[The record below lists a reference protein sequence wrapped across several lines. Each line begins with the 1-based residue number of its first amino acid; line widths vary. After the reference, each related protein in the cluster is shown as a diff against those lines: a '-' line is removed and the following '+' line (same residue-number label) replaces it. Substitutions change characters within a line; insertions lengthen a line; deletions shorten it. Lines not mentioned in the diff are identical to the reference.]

1 MGQLWADVRRSFRN
15 VPRRLGLTVVVV
27 MTLGLGIGANT
38 AVFSFVW
45 GILLRPFPYPEPQDL
60 VRVFSISQKDGG
72 RESGNSLLD
81 VEDWG
86 RETSSLLAVGAY
98 VEFDREVQGDGP
110 ARPVRICQINEG
122 ALRAVGVMP
131 ALGRLFLADED
142 RPGGDVHKALISHGL
157 WQSRFG
163 GDAQVLGRTISTAF
177 TTYTIVGVMPSGFGF
192 PERTDFWTPMESW
205 YAMQVGER
213 RNKPRNHRFY
223 RVVARL
229 RPGVPLARAESE
241 LNTVAATLEQRH
253 PNENAGVRARLRPLR
268 DAETGELRPYLAM
281 VVAAGGFVLLICC
294 FNVAGLLLSRA
305 LATRRDYA
313 LRAALGATR
322 WHLLRASL
330 AESAVLALGGGLL
343 GIGLAYASVVVLL
356 RLIPVALPT
365 WMRIEIDAAA
375 LAFALAAAL
384 LSTFLSGSAAALLA
398 SRADIGDALKD
409 NSRSSTSGGSRFR
422 SVLVVSQVGLT
433 LLLLIGAGLLSQ
445 TFVRLRN
452 QATGFRS
459 EGLLVARATN
469 YRPGTRVEKAVALS
483 QFHEQVLERLRALP
497 GVVSAGG
504 ANAIP
509 YTRTA
514 ADRNRVDL
522 RIKGESVQEARL
534 RLPASGADVS
544 PGFLETMGIPLL
556 SGRGFDGRDTPRTSM
571 VVLVSER
578 TAQTLWPGR
587 DPIGQELYWGIDEP
601 SGENPY
607 CRVVG
612 VVGNVRHLAGEADD
626 GLELYYPYTQYPIS
640 SIYYVVRTHGDAG
653 AVTTAVREA
662 ITAADQN
669 AAIVFVKPME
679 TIIDE
684 SLWQRRLW
692 SVLLGAFST
701 LSLILVAIGLYGL
714 LSYLVAQRSREI
726 GVRLA
731 LGARPRS
738 ILAQVLVQGARL
750 LALGIGFGLA
760 AGVALKR
767 VMANLVFGVTATD
780 PRNLAVAAAV
790 LAGVALLACY
800 LPARRASAVDP
811 IVVLRDE

>member
-1 MGQLWADVRRSFRN
+1 MGQLWADVRRSLRN
-15 VPRRLGLTVVVV
+15 MPRRLGLTVVVIL
-27 MTLGLGIGANT
+27 TLGLGIGANT

-45 GILLRPFPYPEPQDL
+45 GVLLRPFPYPQPRDL
-60 VRVFSISQKDGG
+60 VRVFSVSQKDGG
-72 RESGNSLLD
+72 RESGTSLLD

-86 RETSSLLAVGAY
+86 RETPSLLAVGAY
-98 VEFDREVQGDGP
+98 VDFDREIQGDGT
-110 ARPVRICQINEG
+110 AQAARICQINEG
-122 ALRAVGVMP
+122 ALRAVGVTP
-131 ALGRLFLADED
+131 VLGRLFLPDED

-163 GDAQVLGRTISTAF
+163 GDPHVLGKTISTAF
-177 TTYTIVGVMPSGFGF
+177 TTYTIVGVMPAGFGF
-192 PERTDFWTPMESW
+192 PDRTDFWTPMESW
-205 YAMQVGER
+205 FALQQGER
-213 RNKPRNHRFY
+213 RNKTRTHRFY
-223 RVVARL
+223 RAVARV
-229 RPGVPLARAESE
+229 RPGVPLARAEAD
-241 LNTVAATLEQRH
+241 LNTVAAGLEQRY
-253 PNENAGVRARLRPLR
+253 PKENAGVRARLRSLR
-268 DAETGELRPYLAM
+268 EAETGELRPFIAM
-281 VVAAGGFVLLICC
+281 VVAAAGFVLLICC

-305 LATRRDYA
+305 LVARRDFA

-322 WHLLRASL
+322 WRLLRTSL
-330 AESAVLALGGGLL
+330 TESGVLALGGGLL
-343 GIGLAYASVVVLL
+343 GIGLAYASVILLL

-365 WMRIEIDAAA
+365 WMRIEIDAVA

-384 LSTFLSGSAAALLA
+384 ASALLAGSAAALLA
-398 SRADIGDALKD
+398 SRTDIGHVLKD
-409 NSRSSTSGGSRFR
+409 SSRSATGGGARLR

-452 QATGFRS
+452 QSTGFQS

-469 YRPGTRVEKAVALS
+469 YRPGARVEKAIALS

-504 ANAIP
+504 TNGLP
-509 YTRTA
+509 YTRTT

-522 RIKGESVQEARL
+522 RIKGESDQEAKL
-534 RLPASGADVS
+534 RLPMSGADVG
-544 PGFLETMGIPLL
+544 PGFLETMGVRLL
-556 SGRGFDGRDTPRTSM
+556 AGRGVDGRDTPQSGM

-601 SGENPY
+601 SDENPY

-640 SIYYVVRTHGDAG
+640 NIDYVVRTRGDAG
-653 AVTTAVREA
+653 AMAGPVREA
-662 ITAADQN
+662 IGAVDRN
-669 AAIVFVKPME
+669 AAIVFVKTMD
-679 TIIDE
+679 TLMDE

-701 LSLILVAIGLYGL
+701 LSLTLVAVGLYGL
-714 LSYLVAQRSREI
+714 LSYLVAQRTREI

-731 LGARPRS
+731 LGALPRG
-738 ILAQVLVQGARL
+738 ILAQVLGQGARL
-750 LALGIGFGLA
+750 LGLGIAVGLV
-760 AGVALKR
+760 AGMALKHLL
-767 VMANLVFGVTATD
+767 ASLVFGLSASD
-780 PRNLAVAAAV
+780 PGNLTVAAAILV
-790 LAGVALLACY
+790 GVAMLACY